1 MAGRFSLAWLKPPPI
16 SADGVMSLADHLRE
30 LRYRLIFSVIAI
42 VIASA
47 LAGIWYNQLYT
58 VLMHP
63 YLRAVEML
71 EATNPNIT
79 ASTVITGVSTPFLLA
94 LKVCLVAGLVLSSPL
109 WLYQLWAFIVP
120 ALLVKEKKWALIFLS
135 AAIPLF
141 LLGVLVG
148 YYVLPQ
154 GISVMLSFTPSS
166 IPITNLLEVNQFLE
180 MTLQL
185 MVIFGLGF
193 LMPVVVVGLNLAGV
207 VTARQLSRARTYVIF
222 GTFVF
227 GAAATPSTDPFS
239 MLALA
244 LPMTLLYLAA
254 ELIARLNDRRRARK
268 AIDVAVPA

>member
-1 MAGRFSLAWLKPPPI
+1 MATRSARLAWLKPPP
-16 SADGVMSLADHLRE
+16 ATPGGVMSLADHLRE
-30 LRYRLIFSVIAI
+30 LRYRLIVSSLAI
-42 VIASA
+42 VLASC
-47 LAGIWYNQLYT
+47 LAGVWYNELYQ
-58 VLMHP
+58 VLMRP
-63 YLRAVEML
+63 YLVAVDLLAASNPEIN
-71 EATNPNIT
+71 AT
-79 ASTVITGVSTPFLLA
+79 TVISGVSTPFLLA
-94 LKVCLVAGLVLSSPL
+94 LRVCLVAGLVLASPV
-109 WLYQLWAFIVP
+109 WVYQLWAFIVP
-120 ALLVKEKKWALIFLS
+120 ALLVKEKRWALAFLS

-141 LLGVLVG
+141 LLGVVIG
-148 YYVLPQ
+148 YYILPQ

-180 MTLQL
+180 LTLQL

-207 VTARQLSRARTYVIF
+207 VTARQLGKVRTYVIF

-254 ELIARLNDRRRARK
+254 EAVCRVNDKRK
-268 AIDVAVPA
+268 SRDLATAS